1 MRSLF
6 LSLVVVLH
14 ALTVALPQPHPLSIS
29 LTKKSTLRTT
39 DGRVDLASIRS
50 HISST
55 EAKLQRNAAAFERN
69 TGAALFSPSIT
80 KRAAALGSA
89 PLVDIA
95 NRTWIGEIKAGTP
108 PQTFTINFDTG
119 STDLFLPGSTCGDT
133 CSGQQRYDP
142 DSSSS
147 AQLLGK
153 SFTVEYMDN
162 SAATGDLYA
171 DSVSLAGFKATAQT
185 FGVALNEFG
194 FSSEIY
200 DGLMGLAFKS
210 ISRFGANSVFH
221 TLVSQGAVPEPVFAF
236 KLASS
241 GSELYVGGVNPS
253 VYQGSFAYTP
263 VTKEGPWQITGD
275 AIGINGKEIV
285 NTFSAIIDS
294 GTSLILGN
302 SPDVSQLYAAV
313 NATEIEKGVY
323 ALPCDTVPTVSIT
336 LGGKSFPLSAET
348 LIHGPVD
355 SSGTI
360 CIGAIHGS
368 DEVEDQW
375 ILGDVFMRNV
385 YTVFDVGNSR
395 VGFVEL
401 A

>member
-6 LSLVVVLH
+6 LSSIA
-14 ALTVALPQPHPLSIS
+14 ALYALAVALPQPHPLSIS
-29 LTKKSTLRTT
+29 LTKKSTLKTA
-39 DGRVDLASIRS
+39 DGRVDPASLRA
-50 HISST
+50 HISSA

-69 TGAALFSPSIT
+69 TGAALFSPSHT

-89 PLVDIA
+89 PLIDDA
-95 NRTWIGEIKAGTP
+95 NRNWIGAIEAGTP

-119 STDLFLPGSTCGDT
+119 STDLFLPGSICGNA
-133 CSGQQRYDP
+133 CGGQQRYNP
-142 DSSSS
+142 EISSS
-147 AQLLGK
+147 AEPLGEPFK
-153 SFTVEYMDN
+153 VEYMDN
-162 SAATGDLYA
+162 SMATGDLYT

-185 FGVALNEFG
+185 IGVALNASG
-194 FSSEIY
+194 FSSEKY

-210 ISRFGANSVFH
+210 ISKFGADSVFH

-236 KLASS
+236 KLASF
-241 GSELYVGGVNPS
+241 GSELRVGGVNS
-253 VYQGSFAYTP
+253 ALHQGSFTYTP
-263 VTKEGPWQITGD
+263 VIKEGAWQITGD
-275 AIGINGKEIV
+275 AIEIDGKEVVNAFPAIV
-285 NTFSAIIDS
+285 DS

-302 SPDVSQLYAAV
+302 SFDVSQLYATI
-313 NATEIEKGVY
+313 NATEVEKGVY
-323 ALPCDTVPTVSIT
+323 ALPCDAMPAVSIT

-348 LIHGPVD
+348 LNQGTMD

-368 DEVEDQW
+368 DEVGDQW

-385 YTVFDVGNSR
+385 YSAFDVENSR
-395 VGFVEL
+395 VGFAEL